1 MAIETKLKNEVEE
14 LKADCVEKESRISH
28 LEVKVQELTSPLKK
42 AKEEAIAAFMKSND
56 FTTRLDRYYA
66 SGYEDFCADAKET
79 YPEMDFDS
87 FKIPTAIKSSLLPM
101 SYENVNVVDDASIE
115 PTQDATDA
123 SKDDP
128 KSGGDAPSGL
138 SQ

>member
-1 MAIETKLKNEVEE
+1 M
-14 LKADCVEKESRISH
+14 
-28 LEVKVQELTSPLKK
+28 
-42 AKEEAIAAFMKSND
+42 
-56 FTTRLDRYYA
+56 
-66 SGYEDFCADAKET
+66 
-79 YPEMDFDS
+79 
-87 FKIPTAIKSSLLPM
+87 SS
-101 SYENVNVVDDASIE
+101 ENVNVVDDASTE

>member
-1 MAIETKLKNEVEE
+1 MYFV
-14 LKADCVEKESRISH
+14 
-28 LEVKVQELTSPLKK
+28 
-42 AKEEAIAAFMKSND
+42 
-56 FTTRLDRYYA
+56 
-66 SGYEDFCADAKET
+66 
-79 YPEMDFDS
+79 S
-87 FKIPTAIKSSLLPM
+87 FKIPTAIKSSLLLM
-101 SYENVNVVDDASIE
+101 SSENVNVVDDASTE

>member
-1 MAIETKLKNEVEE
+1 
-14 LKADCVEKESRISH
+14 
-28 LEVKVQELTSPLKK
+28 
-42 AKEEAIAAFMKSND
+42 
-56 FTTRLDRYYA
+56 
-66 SGYEDFCADAKET
+66 
-79 YPEMDFDS
+79 MDFVS

-101 SYENVNVVDDASIE
+101 SSENVNVVDDASTE

-138 SQ
+138 TQ

>member
-1 MAIETKLKNEVEE
+1 MEE
-14 LKADCVEKESRISH
+14 LKADSIEKETCITH
-28 LEVKVQELTSPLKK
+28 LEVKVQEFTSSMEK
-42 AKEEAIAAFMKSND
+42 AQKEAVAAFMKSNE
-56 FTTRLDRYYA
+56 FKNRLDRHYA
-66 SGYEDFCADAKET
+66 VGYEDFHSNAKEA

-87 FKIPTAIKSSLLPM
+87 FKISTATESSLLLM
-101 SYENVNVVDDASIE
+101 SSKDINVMDDTSIE

-128 KSGGDAPSGL
+128 KSGGDALCGL